1 MKIEIIVPKW
11 IKKQVKKELLQVIIS
26 LCSLLSDETIKV
38 NHCYDDELHK
48 EKKNELYN
56 LFSTLQPMI
65 YKAMDVLDDGK
76 L

>member
-48 EKKNELYN
+48 ETEKCK
-56 LFSTLQPMI
+56 
-65 YKAMDVLDDGK
+65 
-76 L
+76 